1 MKLIITLQSKIIV
14 SVFAKNTTKDEKTA
28 FGAFTLSFMHT
39 KRSLVWRKSTLSNEA
54 IEGVYI
60 SSPYAL
66 LYVGSIF
73 EMFKK
78 ITDKIKST
86 STRQIH
92 FLINFMFKM
101 FTVRKALKANMVYK
115 GKFSVL

>member
-14 SVFAKNTTKDEKTA
+14 SVFAKNTTNNERTA

-101 FTVRKALKANMVYK
+101 FTVRKTLKANMVYK
-115 GKFSVL
+115 GEFSVL

>member
-14 SVFAKNTTKDEKTA
+14 SVFAKNITKDSKTVMV
-28 FGAFTLSFMHT
+28 FTLSFINT
-39 KRSLVWRKSTLSNEA
+39 KRNLVWISDTLSNEA

-86 STRQIH
+86 SARQIH

-101 FTVRKALKANMVYK
+101 FTVRKAPKSRTQYGL
-115 GKFSVL
+115 